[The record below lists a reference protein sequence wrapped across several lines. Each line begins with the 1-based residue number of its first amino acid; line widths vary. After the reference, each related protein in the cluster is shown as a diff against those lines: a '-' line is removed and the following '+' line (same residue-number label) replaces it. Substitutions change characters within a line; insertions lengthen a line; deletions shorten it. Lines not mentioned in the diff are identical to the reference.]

1 MPHFP
6 RQRGA
11 RAAQSGPARRRCTRS
26 GWHPGTA
33 RSQYLWVMTACRSSP
48 MLRLDR
54 WPVAQAVRSA
64 GLPGC
69 VAARQGMRCSSVPT
83 AARTRPRVR
92 CRYDFRLRT
101 QGEAMTRSDRL
112 QRLDSFHPRERAGTT
127 PVGPFWRLDASEFAA
142 LSWTPAKPR
151 VSAAESPAPRLG
163 RSGGGMRILH
173 HRTTRHFISL
183 FVGCRCGARFLHRL
197 DRPAIA
203 CLQCGRRDDLR
214 RIFGKLRAA
223 REAQRL
229 RKRRVAKIRAAAPSV
244 WARLPA
250 GACLE

>member
-1 MPHFP
+1 
-6 RQRGA
+6 
-11 RAAQSGPARRRCTRS
+11 
-26 GWHPGTA
+26 
-33 RSQYLWVMTACRSSP
+33 MTACRSSP

-54 WPVAQAVRSA
+54 WPVPRDRPQCGPSRLCSRPT
-64 GLPGC
+64 G
-69 VAARQGMRCSSVPT
+69 QRCSSVRT

-112 QRLDSFHPRERAGTT
+112 QRLRSFHPRERAGTT

-142 LSWTPAKPR
+142 LPWTPAKPR
-151 VSAAESPAPRLG
+151 VSAADPPGPRLG
-163 RSGGGMRILH
+163 CSGGVMRILH
-173 HRTTRHFISL
+173 HRATRHFIAL

-197 DRPAIA
+197 DRPAVA

-223 REAQRL
+223 REAQNL
-229 RKRRVAKIRAAAPSV
+229 RKRRIAKIRASAPSV
-244 WARLPA
+244 WARLP
-250 GACLE
+250 ERPSPE